1 MDGREKRSVLQGGEE
16 VKSAAVGGEVLVLWG
31 EDSDEGCLR
40 RRVEGTSELDDR
52 GAKQRAEP

>member
-40 RRVEGTSELDDR
+40 RRVEGTSE
-52 GAKQRAEP
+52 